1 MIDRNRCPECTG
13 TGKPVVCYLC
23 CNLDGTEIV
32 KTNNEASVFS
42 YREVMR
48 SPDDKIGQ
56 NYTVS
61 GTVKSI
67 EKMYD
72 GVYKIILKHTSDE
85 IDYEFNLRYFSQAHD
100 TKVLAGDMI
109 SAYGTFVSYDK
120 DDIPSFVVV
129 ELTIE
134 N

>member
-1 MIDRNRCPECTG
+1 MIDRQRCPECTG

-23 CNLDGTEIV
+23 WNLDGTKVV
-32 KTNNEASVFS
+32 KTNSEAAVFS

-61 GTVKSI
+61 GTVKGI
-67 EKMYD
+67 EEIYE
-72 GVYKIILKHTSDE
+72 GVYSIILIHSSNDV
-85 IDYEFNLRYFSQAHD
+85 DYEFHLRYFSQAND
-100 TKVLAGDMI
+100 PKVLAGDTI
-109 SAYGTFVSYDK
+109 SAYGTFASYDK
-120 DDIPSFVVV
+120 YDIPTFVVV